1 MFDWAKSKIAPEEQD
16 LVKVLKSRYTVR
28 VDLER
33 RVIEHISI
41 EEEVPCAAATG
52 SSYLTSNEELQAK
65 KPKHADIYDDVITE
79 EEERALLEMEV
90 EGGKAKLD

>member
-1 MFDWAKSKIAPEEQD
+1 M
-16 LVKVLKSRYTVR
+16 
-28 VDLER
+28 DLER
-33 RVIEHISI
+33 KVIEHISI
-41 EEEVPCAAATG
+41 EEVSCVAATS

-65 KPKHADIYDDVITE
+65 KPKHADIYDVITE